1 MEDRELVNK
10 VIINGDTKNFAVIVS
25 RYSGMVFSKALGL
38 TCREELA
45 AEVAQ
50 QTFIKAYENLACW
63 RGQTLAPWLAAIAS
77 HISLN
82 IIDKEKR
89 RRAEPIGQMALP
101 ADDGNGGYSAE
112 HEEMLV
118 RMERAID
125 RLPDADRRLIELHYY
140 KHLSTKEIAADTG
153 LSMAN
158 VLVRLHRI
166 RERLKKQIENE
177 RDE

>member
-1 MEDRELVNK
+1 
-10 VIINGDTKNFAVIVS
+10 
-25 RYSGMVFSKALGL
+25 
-38 TCREELA
+38 
-45 AEVAQ
+45 
-50 QTFIKAYENLACW
+50 
-63 RGQTLAPWLAAIAS
+63 
-77 HISLN
+77 
-82 IIDKEKR
+82 
-89 RRAEPIGQMALP
+89 MALP

>member
-10 VIINGDTKNFAVIVS
+10 VIHHGDTKSFATIVS
-25 RYSGMVFSKALGL
+25 RYSGMVFSKALRL
-38 TCREELA
+38 TCREEMA
-45 AEVAQ
+45 AEIAQ

-63 RGQTLAPWLAAIAS
+63 RGETLAPWLTAIAS

-89 RRAEPIGQMALP
+89 RRAEPIGKMNISDD
-101 ADDGNGGYSAE
+101 ADSTGYSDE
-112 HEEMLV
+112 HEEMLL
-118 RMERAID
+118 RMENAID
-125 RLPDADRRLIELHYY
+125 KLPEADRRLIELHYY
-140 KHLSTKEIAADTG
+140 QHLSTKEIAKATG

-158 VLVRLHRI
+158 VLVKLHRI
-166 RERLKKQIENE
+166 RERLKKQIEDG